1 MVRQELA
8 QYLVLLQQIQN
19 PSTSSTDAANPTET
33 PSSTT
38 DISKIAHKL
47 LPIATMMQMGCLDA
61 LTSLSPEH
69 INDLEQPQI
78 QQCLQTVIHDLQDIL
93 EEN

>member
-1 MVRQELA
+1 
-8 QYLVLLQQIQN
+8 
-19 PSTSSTDAANPTET
+19 
-33 PSSTT
+33 
-38 DISKIAHKL
+38 
-47 LPIATMMQMGCLDA
+47 MMQMGCLDA
-61 LTSLSPEH
+61 LTSLSPER

>member
-1 MVRQELA
+1 MA
-8 QYLVLLQQIQN
+8 QYLVLLRQIQN
-19 PSTSSTDAANPTET
+19 PSTSPADAAPPTET
-33 PSSTT
+33 TSSTT

-61 LTSLSPEH
+61 LTSLSPER